1 MSTNTSIETVA
12 DAEYTNQL
20 HQMEAQLKQTETI
33 LTGSPRDRGCVG
45 EVCCAK
51 MCIAFVSSAFLSI
64 FAICDVYYGA
74 TDITCVSQSQAIHH
88 LNITLKSYLL
98 ASGIIMFSFIGLLNV
113 AIFLFDVSP
122 FEGNTR
128 RDTNDS
134 GVAVGAII
142 CRWFLNGFGLSW
154 LILGCV
160 LFWAYTD
167 IDTCDQSVHD
177 YLFARFIIGIVMT
190 AGSVCSRAK
199 E

>member
-12 DAEYTNQL
+12 DAQYTNQL
-20 HQMEAQLKQTETI
+20 HQIEAQLNQTEDI
-33 LTGSPRDRGCVG
+33 LTGSPRDHGCIE

-51 MCIAFVSSAFLSI
+51 MCIAFVLSALLSV
-64 FAICDVYYGA
+64 FAICDVYYGS
-74 TDITCVSQSQAIHH
+74 TDITCVSQSQASHH

-98 ASGIIMFSFIGLLNV
+98 ASGIIMFSFIGSLNV
-113 AIFLFDVSP
+113 AIFLFDATP

-134 GVAVGAII
+134 GVSTGATI
-142 CRWFLNGFGLSW
+142 CGWILNGFGLSW

-167 IDTCDQSVHD
+167 IDTCDQSIHD
-177 YLFARFIIGIVMT
+177 YLFTRFIIGIVM
-190 AGSVCSRAK
+190 ASGSVCSRAK

>member
-1 MSTNTSIETVA
+1 MPSSIETVA
-12 DAEYTNQL
+12 DSQYTNQL
-20 HQMEAQLKQTETI
+20 HKMEAQVKQTEEII
-33 LTGSPRDRGCVG
+33 LGSPKDTGCIG

-51 MCIAFVSSAFLSI
+51 MCIAFISSALLSV

-74 TDITCVSQSQAIHH
+74 TDITCVSQSQESHH

-122 FEGNTR
+122 FEGNKR
-128 RDTNDS
+128 RDTNDD
-134 GVAVGAII
+134 GVIVGAVL
-142 CRWFLNGFGLSW
+142 CRWVLNGFGMSW

-167 IDTCDQSVHD
+167 VAACSQSVHD

-190 AGSVCSRAK
+190 AGTVCSGAK

>member
-1 MSTNTSIETVA
+1 MSNTTSIETVV

-20 HQMEAQLKQTETI
+20 HQMEAQIKQTEAI
-33 LTGSPRDRGCVG
+33 FLGSPKDTGCIG

-51 MCIAFVSSAFLSI
+51 MCIAFISSALLSV
-64 FAICDVYYGA
+64 FAICDVYYGS
-74 TDITCVSQSQAIHH
+74 TDITCVSQSQESHH

-98 ASGIIMFSFIGLLNV
+98 ASGIIMFSFIGLLNIG
-113 AIFLFDVSP
+113 IFVFDMTP
-122 FEGNTR
+122 FEGNKGR
-128 RDTNDS
+128 NTNDD
-134 GVAVGAII
+134 GVIVGAVL
-142 CRWFLNGFGLSW
+142 CRWALNGFGMSW

-167 IDTCDQSVHD
+167 VAACSQSVHD

-190 AGSVCSRAK
+190 AGTVCSGAK

>member
-1 MSTNTSIETVA
+1 MTSSIETVA
-12 DAEYTNQL
+12 DAQYTNKL
-20 HQMEAQLKQTETI
+20 HEMEAQVKQTEAII
-33 LTGSPRDRGCVG
+33 LGSQRDTGCIG

-51 MCIAFVSSAFLSI
+51 MCIAFISSALLSV

-74 TDITCVSQSQAIHH
+74 TDITCVSQSQESHH

-98 ASGIIMFSFIGLLNV
+98 ASGIIMFSFIGLLNIG
-113 AIFLFDVSP
+113 IFLFDVTP
-122 FEGNTR
+122 FEGTKR
-128 RDTNDS
+128 RNTNDD
-134 GVAVGAII
+134 GVIVGTVL

-154 LILGCV
+154 MILGCV

-167 IDTCDQSVHD
+167 VAACSQSVHD

-190 AGSVCSRAK
+190 AATVCSCAK

>member
-1 MSTNTSIETVA
+1 MSNPNSIETVT

-20 HQMEAQLKQTETI
+20 HQLEAQIKQTEAI
-33 LTGSPRDRGCVG
+33 LKGSPMDNGCIG

-51 MCIAFVSSAFLSI
+51 MMISFISSALLSI

-74 TDITCVSQSQAIHH
+74 TDISCVSQSQASHH
-88 LNITLKSYLL
+88 LHITLKSYLL

-113 AIFLFDVSP
+113 GIFLFDMSP
-122 FEGNTR
+122 FERNAR
-128 RDTNDS
+128 RDINDS
-134 GVAVGAII
+134 GVDAGAVI
-142 CRWFLNGFGLSW
+142 CGWFLNGFGLSW

-190 AGSVCSRAK
+190 SGSVCSRAK

>member
-1 MSTNTSIETVA
+1 MSNTTSIETVA
-12 DAEYTNQL
+12 DAQYTNQL
-20 HQMEAQLKQTETI
+20 HQIEAQLKQTEII
-33 LTGSPRDRGCVG
+33 LTGSPRDSECIG

-51 MCIAFVSSAFLSI
+51 MMISFICSSLLSI

-74 TDITCVSQSQAIHH
+74 TDITCISQSQASHH

-113 AIFLFDVSP
+113 AIFLFDATP

-128 RDTNDS
+128 RNTNDS
-134 GVAVGAII
+134 GISFGAAI
-142 CRWFLNGFGLSW
+142 CGWFLNGFGLSW

-160 LFWAYTD
+160 MFWAYTD
-167 IDTCDQSVHD
+167 IETCDNSVHD
-177 YLFARFIIGIVMT
+177 YLFARFIIGIVMMS
-190 AGSVCSRAK
+190 GRVCSWAK